1 MSYNYSRSL
10 RLAHDLLR
18 RANMAEDYRVNIER
32 FVRHMEARGA
42 SDQRKGSSFALAME
56 NIMQT

>member
-1 MSYNYSRSL
+1 
-10 RLAHDLLR
+10 
-18 RANMAEDYRVNIER
+18 MAEDYRVNIER